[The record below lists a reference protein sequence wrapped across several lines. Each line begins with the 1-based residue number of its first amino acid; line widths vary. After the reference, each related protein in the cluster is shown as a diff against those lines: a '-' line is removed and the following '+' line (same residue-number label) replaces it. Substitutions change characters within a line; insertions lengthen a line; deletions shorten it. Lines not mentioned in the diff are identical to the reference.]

1 MNTENIDIVE
11 TTTNDDDDDNNN
23 NIGSIIVRVKRRRD
37 QEPVDRLCI
46 VEESGLPDRKKV
58 RDLIN
63 SFSNLNQDNN
73 NDENRE
79 IGNNNRNAQSLVLSR
94 VQTFQQS
101 NDVDSQTLITV
112 TTIKSSKRERNDDDE
127 DNNNDNNNNK
137 QISSNK
143 PVIANHAW
151 ITQGKKCLRLND
163 KGSFLVVDL
172 SQETLNESTDVKTA
186 SIDNNTEES
195 TIKEKAIK
203 KVPILD
209 PPTRRLDLAIEKARI
224 SGDFTDLNSALLLG
238 ANINYQRYENKQ
250 TCLMIAVMHANVRMV
265 AKLLM
270 KDVDIFAEDC
280 EGMIIINNSSK
291 LVLKS
296 ILFYRSGCI

>member
-1 MNTENIDIVE
+1 MNTEPIDIVE
-11 TTTNDDDDDNNN
+11 TTTNDDDDDNN

-63 SFSNLNQDNN
+63 SFSNLNQENN
-73 NDENRE
+73 NENNNRE
-79 IGNNNRNAQSLVLSR
+79 IGNNNRYAQSLVLSR

-101 NDVDSQTLITV
+101 KDVDSQTLMTA

-127 DNNNDNNNNK
+127 DNNNDNDDNNK

-143 PVIANHAW
+143 PAIANHAW

-172 SQETLNESTDVKTA
+172 SQETLSDSTDVKTA
-186 SIDNNTEES
+186 SIDNNIEES

-224 SGDFTDLNSALLLG
+224 NGDFTDLNSALLLG

-280 EGMIIINNSSK
+280 EGMIIINNS
-291 LVLKS
+291 LKIVFKS
-296 ILFYRSGCI
+296 MLFII